1 MRWAIL
7 AQILSMDFPFKNRCR
22 FGNVRGRVAITA
34 TTFASHVPK
43 SLICHKD
50 WGCLPDA
57 NSIPIKRGLFGQSQK
72 NFQAPSPGIRIQ
84 VIDRGHWLMIKMKS
98 QKEYFKCRKVLVV
111 EVADEFYHAPL
122 ASRSRLTQ
130 E

>member
-22 FGNVRGRVAITA
+22 SRKRSRRVAITA

-50 WGCLPDA
+50 WRGVCRMQQIPDQTR
-57 NSIPIKRGLFGQSQK
+57 SFRSVTKKFS
-72 NFQAPSPGIRIQ
+72 APSPGIRIQ
-84 VIDRGHWLMIKMKS
+84 VIDGDIG
-98 QKEYFKCRKVLVV
+98 
-111 EVADEFYHAPL
+111 
-122 ASRSRLTQ
+122 
-130 E
+130 